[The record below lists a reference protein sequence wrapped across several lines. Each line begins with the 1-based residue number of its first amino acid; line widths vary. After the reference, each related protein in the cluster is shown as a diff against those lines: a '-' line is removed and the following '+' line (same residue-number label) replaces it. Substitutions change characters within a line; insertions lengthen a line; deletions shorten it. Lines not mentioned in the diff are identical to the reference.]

1 MKINR
6 KTLILTTLVC
16 LLPILAGALLYSRLP
31 ETVPTHFNLN
41 GEPDGWS
48 SRAVAAFALPALM
61 LVMNFVLQFALNADP
76 KRQNMSGALM
86 KVVVWTVPVLSVLCS
101 GMTLAKALGYNVR
114 IEVVL
119 PVFMGL
125 LFILIG
131 NYLPKTK
138 QSYTMGIRLPW
149 TLSSEE
155 NWNRTH
161 RLAGFLWV
169 LCGVLFI
176 VMSFIGWSLPLFL
189 ILLAVMIPCR
199 RCIPTSSTAKGSD
212 PARLHGAEACR
223 RRIQES
229 SCSKPGFETG
239 SVWQCTIQSLSFHAF
254 YRCSI
259 HEKNLSS
266 PLFSSLLSRNI
277 PAVYHECVFFRSI
290 TL

>member
-16 LLPILAGALLYSRLP
+16 LLPIIAGALLYSSLP
-31 ETVPTHFNLN
+31 ETVPTHFNFE

-48 SRAVAAFALPALM
+48 SRAFAAFGLPAIM
-61 LVMNFVLQFALNADP
+61 LGMNFVLQFALNADP
-76 KRQNMSGALM
+76 KRQNMSEALM
-86 KVVVWTVPVLSVLCS
+86 NIAVWSVPVLSVLCC
-101 GMTLAKALGYNVR
+101 GMTLAKSLGYDVR
-114 IEVVL
+114 FEVII
-119 PVFMGL
+119 PVFLGL
-125 LFILIG
+125 LFIIIG

-189 ILLAVMIPCR
+189 ILLAVMILVPLVYSYLLYR
-199 RCIPTSSTAKGSD
+199 KG
-212 PARLHGAEACR
+212 
-223 RRIQES
+223 I
-229 SCSKPGFETG
+229 
-239 SVWQCTIQSLSFHAF
+239 
-254 YRCSI
+254 
-259 HEKNLSS
+259 
-266 PLFSSLLSRNI
+266 
-277 PAVYHECVFFRSI
+277 
-290 TL
+290 